1 MFFGVYDHLKGDEG
15 GMVAG
20 GTAGFMAWLVG
31 LPQDVLKTR
40 IMKDSSHLTIR

>member
-1 MFFGVYDHLKGDEG
+1 MFFGVYDLLKGDEG

-31 LPQDVLKTR
+31 LP
-40 IMKDSSHLTIR
+40 